1 MTRPGFLR
9 NGAAL
14 PRAQLRRTAADTGH
28 MRWISCAV
36 LAACAPAATV
46 PCADRIAPGELVI
59 TEVFARYKGAGGDQ
73 GRQWFEIFN
82 ATDRDLELAGLE
94 IASGDHKHRIAQL
107 AVAPHTFTTLG
118 DDPPDQ
124 LPAYLD
130 YGYGDELGTLADQG
144 SGTLVLRC
152 ETTEI
157 ASI

>member
-1 MTRPGFLR
+1 
-9 NGAAL
+9 
-14 PRAQLRRTAADTGH
+14 
-28 MRWISCAV
+28 V

-130 YGYGDELGTLADQG
+130 YGYGDELGTLADHPVRRREAG
-144 SGTLVLRC
+144 PLARARRAGAADRGARRRSGALVRRLDHVR
-152 ETTEI
+152 
-157 ASI
+157 AR